1 MKSFKE
7 KNKYGFIDDNNNIV
21 VPPTYDAVPYTI
33 GDRNIVRKGKACG
46 VVSEN
51 GKIIIDFKYDGL
63 EPLLDGLYVVR
74 VDVDRTNWECFV
86 IDESENVIVK
96 NGYKNIYKVGQY
108 IQCFKKSSPIEGIY
122 KWQEEGFVYDKHG
135 NFVREGKAVEDFGDI
150 LLFEQGTSIIG
161 YDTKAKKE
169 LSEKYDEFHF
179 LTENRYIVRK
189 SLENGDWTFGVIDKF
204 EKVIIPFKFKHI
216 KEYGNCFVQCFTFAT
231 CMEYCVQDLNHRYG
245 YRDEYGEVWFNT
257 DGLMIN
263 EGKAI
268 HLGSS
273 LLAVMAENGKW
284 GVKDDNNV
292 RIVNYIYDEI
302 NHISDNII
310 IAKDGSI
317 GLLGQNGELILSP
330 SYKKIECVNIQE
342 GTFIK
347 GYNEKVYG
355 CYCHEYTYDTEGC
368 AFTWKGEKWD
378 QLFHKEVLID
388 KGGFIRK
395 SGEEYFTVG
404 KILILS
410 TNEYSELFSIEK
422 GIIPNSR
429 FEEINQ
435 LTNLSYCVKQ
445 DGLYGIYQVDEEKL
459 IIPCEYS
466 RIIFEGLHL
475 VFLCKDNRW
484 GVKSLVPKSHPMHF
498 QFNANLPPKFLEIK
512 LLNNSERL
520 FSVKTDE
527 ENSNGEMECFYSIA
541 DNHGNLLKN
550 ISALGHF
557 DKHFEWYDSNKILT
571 QSGDKYGFISLSG
584 FASIPFKYDE
594 IELRK
599 DNCFNV
605 RIDASWGV
613 MTIDGYELIPI
624 KYSEKIADNFEDLI
638 VRDKISGCLGILDEH
653 GKEFIPTLYEHLQL
667 TKKTDIIFFGY
678 GGYESDCNNFFSP
691 ISCALWGCLKRN
703 GNILIAPRYD
713 CFKFYYD
720 LFILAGRDGH
730 MLGEGQ
736 HGGNYRETEYSG
748 LYDFY
753 TYDGKLILGGFS
765 EFHYDI
771 DRNLFLFRF
780 GGYWKTDCE
789 DYDEYGNFIC
799 YYSFHFEKGNSRWL
813 VLDNNLTSIAK
824 DKNDKRKKFHEGFI
838 GTITRKEEKGR
849 IVNYWNMSLELFS
862 INRPN
867 FSHNLMICD
876 KDKCQV
882 AIRLEDGTMSNTHRE
897 IKVISKDLFF
907 FLDIFDAGRG
917 IGLSKFAINEE
928 GKFTDNVLIEPI
940 DKRTCVLT
948 IPIEGYVFGVHEY
961 DKNLCKVKLYD
972 INNVGKE
979 PLTAIESIKEDKL
992 MDYISRGF
1000 LLISID
1006 NSASGISRIVVPQR
1020 SIFDKI
1026 FAGSISANESGL
1038 FFKPFEKKYWFTDGC
1053 HLYEN
1058 TNSEDY
1064 QNGGCDDDHDH
1075 MRDSWDAMTDGMYGD
1090 MPGGFDG
1097 DFDFLGY

>member
-7 KNKYGFIDDNNNIV
+7 KSKYGFIDDNNNIV
-21 VPPTYDAVPYTI
+21 VPPTYDAVPYSI
-33 GDRNIVRKGKACG
+33 GHRNIVRKGKACG
-46 VVSEN
+46 VVSEK
-51 GKIIIDFKYDGL
+51 GEIIIDFKYDGL

-96 NGYKNIYKVGQY
+96 NEYKNIYKVGQY
-108 IQCFKKSSPIEGIY
+108 IQCFKKSSPNFLIDNIY
-122 KWQEEGFVYDKHG
+122 EWQEEGFVYDKHG

-161 YDTKAKKE
+161 YDTKAQKE

-204 EKVIIPFKFKHI
+204 EKVIIPFKFKYI

-231 CMEYCVQDLNHRYG
+231 CIEYCVQDLNHRYG
-245 YRDEYGEVWFNT
+245 YRGECGEVWFNT

-273 LLAVMAENGKW
+273 LLAVMVKNGKW

-310 IAKDGSI
+310 IAKDESI
-317 GLLGQNGELILSP
+317 GLLDQNGELILSP

-347 GYNEKVYG
+347 GYNEEVYG

-378 QLFHKEVLID
+378 RLFHKEVLID
-388 KGGFIRK
+388 KRGFIRK

-484 GVKSLVPKSHPMHF
+484 GVKSLVPESHSMHF
-498 QFNANLPPKFLEIK
+498 QFNANFPPKFLEIK

-557 DKHFEWYDSNKILT
+557 DKHFEWYDSNKILA

-599 DNCFNV
+599 DNYFNV

-653 GKEFIPTLYEHLQL
+653 GKECIPTLYEHLQL
-667 TKKTDIIFFGY
+667 TKKTDIVFFGY
-678 GGYESDCNNFFSP
+678 GGYENDRNNFFSP
-691 ISCALWGCLKRN
+691 ISYALWGCLKRN

-748 LYDFY
+748 LAGFS

-765 EFHYDI
+765 EFHYAYSGLMSASYSGDTRPPFNYI
-771 DRNLFLFRF
+771 TLNVPFRRGRFLF
-780 GGYWKTDCE
+780 GK
-789 DYDEYGNFIC
+789 
-799 YYSFHFEKGNSRWL
+799 
-813 VLDNNLTSIAK
+813 
-824 DKNDKRKKFHEGFI
+824 
-838 GTITRKEEKGR
+838 
-849 IVNYWNMSLELFS
+849 IVIY
-862 INRPN
+862 
-867 FSHNLMICD
+867 
-876 KDKCQV
+876 
-882 AIRLEDGTMSNTHRE
+882 
-897 IKVISKDLFF
+897 
-907 FLDIFDAGRG
+907 
-917 IGLSKFAINEE
+917 
-928 GKFTDNVLIEPI
+928 
-940 DKRTCVLT
+940 
-948 IPIEGYVFGVHEY
+948 
-961 DKNLCKVKLYD
+961 
-972 INNVGKE
+972 
-979 PLTAIESIKEDKL
+979 
-992 MDYISRGF
+992 
-1000 LLISID
+1000 
-1006 NSASGISRIVVPQR
+1006 
-1020 SIFDKI
+1020 
-1026 FAGSISANESGL
+1026 
-1038 FFKPFEKKYWFTDGC
+1038 
-1053 HLYEN
+1053 
-1058 TNSEDY
+1058 
-1064 QNGGCDDDHDH
+1064 
-1075 MRDSWDAMTDGMYGD
+1075 
-1090 MPGGFDG
+1090 
-1097 DFDFLGY
+1097 FDFSSQGLIFSFSRKVLAVRRSKIASA